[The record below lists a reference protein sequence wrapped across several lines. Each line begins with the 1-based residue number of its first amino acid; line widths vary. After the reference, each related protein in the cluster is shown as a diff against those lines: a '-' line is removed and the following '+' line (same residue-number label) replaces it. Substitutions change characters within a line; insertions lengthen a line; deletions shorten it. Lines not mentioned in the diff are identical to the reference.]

1 MNSFWNCSEIKCSL
15 VRFSLVRKIK
25 FFKNFI
31 SKWHFEILEIQIENV
46 QKPRKRRKRNISF
59 YYQDYVVELLVVI
72 DQKLVEIHDKNDQ
85 LIHFV
90 LTLMSHVQV
99 LLNDVTIGN
108 PVSIAMTDIVVLEDN
123 VFGLPSSNIGINDI
137 TLTHF
142 AWSYLVGA
150 KRA

>member
-1 MNSFWNCSEIKCSL
+1 M
-15 VRFSLVRKIK
+15 
-25 FFKNFI
+25 
-31 SKWHFEILEIQIENV
+31 
-46 QKPRKRRKRNISF
+46 
-59 YYQDYVVELLVVI
+59 ELLVVI

-142 AWSYLVGA
+142 A
-150 KRA
+150 